1 MPHLRGHA
9 PAAAMAMAI
18 AVHHLLLALAL
29 LSLAAEAQQEY
40 QANAQSDCYANNGSS
55 VLGYTCTNTSSSPAC
70 ATYLAFRSE
79 LPSYGSPVTVAY
91 LLNASAPAIA
101 AANDVPVASPV
112 RNNTLLLVPVPCAC
126 TAAGRYQHAAA
137 YAVQF
142 AHETYFSIADGTYQ
156 GLSTCQALMAQNP
169 ARDSDIY
176 PGVALT
182 VPLRCACP
190 SAAQAAAGV
199 RYLVT
204 YVLDWDDHA
213 FTVAQRFRADYQALL
228 HANSIDDDT
237 TVYPLT
243 TMLVPLKDQPTS
255 QIAVVLPEPPAPPP
269 APASDLV
276 PTASSSESRRWW
288 VTVGVGAGCSALAL
302 GAVLALFLLW
312 RRCCQHGDRN
322 TKTTPWQAPAKGAL
336 MWPTVEA
343 VDVREAVW
351 SLTVH
356 DYGDLDRATSG
367 FSEEQRIGNSS
378 VYRAVINGDAAAVK
392 HVPSDDVGAET
403 EVNVLGRLNHS
414 SLIRLS
420 GLCMHGGN
428 TYMVFEFAENGALS
442 DWLHVHAGEVLG
454 WSQRVQVALDVA
466 GGLNYLHNYTDPP
479 YVHRNLK
486 SSNILLDACFRAKLS
501 NFGLARAIPVDA
513 DADAEAED
521 GELWMTRNVVGTQGY
536 LAPEYVEVE
545 HGLIGPQLDVF
556 AFGVVLLELLSGK
569 EAAVASD
576 GSGGRGSDGKV
587 VLLWEEAERLGR
599 LGDGD
604 GAKDDL
610 LDRVTA
616 FIDGRLH
623 GQYPLDVAVAMLALA
638 LRCVAREPR
647 ARPPMAKVL
656 LSLSGMYSTIGP
668 SGHRISTYCP
678 AREQ

>member
-1 MPHLRGHA
+1 VSLIMPHLRGHA
-9 PAAAMAMAI
+9 PAAAMAIAI

-29 LSLAAEAQQEY
+29 FPLTAAQQEY
-40 QANAQSDCYANNGSS
+40 QANGQSDCYVNNGSS
-55 VLGYTCTNTSSSPAC
+55 VLGYTCTNTSSSPPAC
-70 ATYLAFRSE
+70 ATYVAFRSD
-79 LPSYGSPVTVAY
+79 LPSFGSPITVAY
-91 LLNASAPAIA
+91 LLNASAPAVA
-101 AANDVPVASPV
+101 AANNVPVASLV

-126 TAAGRYQHAAA
+126 TAAGRYQHDTA
-137 YAVQF
+137 YAVQY
-142 AHETYFSIADGTYQ
+142 AHETYFSIANYTYQ

-190 SAAQAAAGV
+190 SVAQAAAGV

-204 YVLDWDDHA
+204 YVLDWDDYA
-213 FTVAQRFRADYQALL
+213 LTVAQRFGADYQALL
-228 HANSIDDDT
+228 RANSIDEDT
-237 TVYPLT
+237 TVYPFT
-243 TMLVPLKDQPTS
+243 TMLVPLKDPPTS
-255 QIAVVLPEPPAPPP
+255 QMAVVLPPP

-276 PTASSSESRRWW
+276 PTASSSESSRWW
-288 VTVGVGAGCSALAL
+288 VNVGAGAGCSALAL
-302 GAVLALFLLW
+302 GVVLALFLLW
-312 RRCCQHGDRN
+312 RQCWRHSDRN

-356 DYGDLDRATSG
+356 DYGDLERATSG
-367 FSEEQRIGNSS
+367 FSEEHRIGYSS
-378 VYRAVINGDAAAVK
+378 VYRAVINGGTAAVK
-392 HVPSDDVGAET
+392 RVPGDDMGAEA
-403 EVNVLGRLNHS
+403 EVSVLGRLNHS

-428 TYMVFEFAENGALS
+428 TYMVFEFAENGALR
-442 DWLHVHAGEVLG
+442 DWLHIHAGGEVLG
-454 WSQRVQVALDVA
+454 WSHRVQVALDVA
-466 GGLNYLHNYTDPP
+466 AGLNYLHNYTDPP

-501 NFGLARAIPVDA
+501 NFGLARAITID
-513 DADAEAED
+513 DDAED
-521 GELWMTRNVVGTQGY
+521 GGLWMTRHMVGTQGY
-536 LAPEYVEVE
+536 LAPEYVE

-556 AFGVVLLELLSGK
+556 AFGVVLLQLLSGK
-569 EAAVASD
+569 EAAVAPPD
-576 GSGGRGSDGKV
+576 NDGKV
-587 VLLWEEAERLGR
+587 VLLWEEAEGLGR
-599 LGDGD
+599 LGEGD

-610 LDRVTA
+610 IDRVTA

-623 GQYPLDVAVAMLALA
+623 GQYPFDVAAAMLASA

-668 SGHRISTYCP
+668 
-678 AREQ
+678 

>member
-1 MPHLRGHA
+1 
-9 PAAAMAMAI
+9 MAMAI
-18 AVHHLLLALAL
+18 TVHHVLLALAL
-29 LSLAAEAQQEY
+29 IPLAAAQQEY
-40 QANAQSDCYANNGSS
+40 QANAQPRRTPY
-55 VLGYTCTNTSSSPAC
+55 SPC
-70 ATYLAFRSE
+70 G
-79 LPSYGSPVTVAY
+79 PPGQVA
-91 LLNASAPAIA
+91 PPDGPPPPPPPPPA
-101 AANDVPVASPV
+101 AA
-112 RNNTLLLVPVPCAC
+112 R
-126 TAAGRYQHAAA
+126 AAGRSQHDAA

-142 AHETYFSIADGTYQ
+142 VDETYFSIADDTYQ

-169 ARDSDIY
+169 VRDSDIH

-204 YVLDWDDHA
+204 YVLDWDDNA
-213 FTVAQRFRADYQALL
+213 FTVAQRFGADYQALL
-228 HANSIDDDT
+228 HANGITDDT
-237 TVYPLT
+237 TVYPFT
-243 TMLVPLKDQPTS
+243 TMLVPLKDPPTS
-255 QIAVVLPEPPAPPP
+255 QIPVVLPAPPAAPP

-276 PTASSSESRRWW
+276 PTASSSESSRWW
-288 VTVGVGAGCSALAL
+288 ITVGVGAGCSALAL

-312 RRCCQHGDRN
+312 RRCCRHGDRN
-322 TKTTPWQAPAKGAL
+322 TKTAPWQAPAKGAL

-356 DYGDLDRATSG
+356 DYGDLERATSG
-367 FSEEQRIGNSS
+367 FSEEQRLGNSS
-378 VYRAVINGDAAAVK
+378 VYRAVINGGAAAVK
-392 HVPSDDVGAET
+392 RVPGDDMGAET
-403 EVNVLGRLNHS
+403 EVSVLGRPNHS
-414 SLIRLS
+414 SLICLS

-428 TYMVFEFAENGALS
+428 TYMVLEFAENGALS
-442 DWLHVHAGEVLG
+442 DWLRFNGGEVLG

-501 NFGLARAIPVDA
+501 NFGLARAITVDA
-513 DADAEAED
+513 DDD
-521 GELWMTRNVVGTQGY
+521 DIGLWMTRNVVGTQGY
-536 LAPEYVEVE
+536 LAPEYLE

-569 EAAVASD
+569 EAAVAPD
-576 GSGGRGSDGKV
+576 NDGKV
-587 VLLWEEAERLGR
+587 VLLWEEAEGLGR

-604 GAKDDL
+604 SAKDDL

-616 FIDGRLH
+616 FIDGRLG

-638 LRCVAREPR
+638 LRHQIGARQDRAWWPDAEPDGAGDLR
-647 ARPPMAKVL
+647 QAGAAAPERQRNEMRPDAAVSP
-656 LSLSGMYSTIGP
+656 
-668 SGHRISTYCP
+668 
-678 AREQ
+678 REAWGAAGGGEATTAFAAGGEAQSC

>member
-1 MPHLRGHA
+1 
-9 PAAAMAMAI
+9 MAI
-18 AVHHLLLALAL
+18 TVHHVLLALAL
-29 LSLAAEAQQEY
+29 IPLAAAQQEY

-55 VLGYTCTNTSSSPAC
+55 VLGYTCTNTSSSPPAC
-70 ATYLAFRSE
+70 DTYLAFRSD
-79 LPSYGSPVTVAY
+79 LPSYGSPITVAF

-101 AANDVPVASPV
+101 AANHVPVAAPV

-126 TAAGRYQHAAA
+126 TAAGRYQHDAA

-142 AHETYFSIADGTYQ
+142 VDETYFSIADDTYQ

-169 ARDSDIY
+169 VRDSDIL

-204 YVLDWDDHA
+204 YVLDWDDNA
-213 FTVAQRFRADYQALL
+213 FTVAQRFGADYQALL
-228 HANSIDDDT
+228 HANGITDDT
-237 TVYPLT
+237 TVYPFT
-243 TMLVPLKDQPTS
+243 TMLVPLKDPPTS
-255 QIAVVLPEPPAPPP
+255 QIPVVLPAPPAAPP

-276 PTASSSESRRWW
+276 PTASSSESSRWW
-288 VTVGVGAGCSALAL
+288 ITVGVGAGCSALAL
-302 GAVLALFLLW
+302 GVLALFLLW
-312 RRCCQHGDRN
+312 RRCCRHGDRN
-322 TKTTPWQAPAKGAL
+322 TKTAPWQAPAKGAL

-356 DYGDLDRATSG
+356 DYGDLERATSG
-367 FSEEQRIGNSS
+367 FSEEQRLGNSS
-378 VYRAVINGDAAAVK
+378 VYRAVINGGAAAVK
-392 HVPSDDVGAET
+392 RVPGDDMGAET
-403 EVNVLGRLNHS
+403 EVSVLGRLNHS
-414 SLIRLS
+414 SLICLS

-428 TYMVFEFAENGALS
+428 TYMVLEFAENGALS
-442 DWLHVHAGEVLG
+442 DWLRFNGGEVLG

-486 SSNILLDACFRAKLS
+486 SGNILLDACFRAKLS
-501 NFGLARAIPVDA
+501 NFGLARAITVDA
-513 DADAEAED
+513 DDD
-521 GELWMTRNVVGTQGY
+521 DIGLWMTRNVVGTQGY
-536 LAPEYVEVE
+536 LAPEYLE

-569 EAAVASD
+569 EAAVAPD
-576 GSGGRGSDGKV
+576 NDGKV
-587 VLLWEEAERLGR
+587 VLLWEEAEGLGR

-616 FIDGRLH
+616 FIDGRLG

-668 SGHRISTYCP
+668 
-678 AREQ
+678 

>member
-1 MPHLRGHA
+1 MPHPRGHA
-9 PAAAMAMAI
+9 PAAAMAIAI
-18 AVHHLLLALAL
+18 AVHHLLLALVL
-29 LSLAAEAQQEY
+29 FPLAAAQQEY

-55 VLGYTCTNTSSSPAC
+55 VLGYTCTSTSSSPPAC
-70 ATYLAFRSE
+70 DTYVAFRSD

-91 LLNASAPAIA
+91 LLNASAPAVA

-126 TAAGRYQHAAA
+126 TAAGRYQHDAA

-142 AHETYFSIADGTYQ
+142 AHETYFSIADETYQ
-156 GLSTCQALMAQNP
+156 GLSTCQALMAQNR
-169 ARDSDIY
+169 ARDSDIH

-204 YVLDWDDHA
+204 YVLDWDDDA

-228 HANSIDDDT
+228 HANSITDGT
-237 TVYPLT
+237 TVYPFT
-243 TMLVPLKDQPTS
+243 TMLVPLKDPPTS
-255 QIAVVLPEPPAPPP
+255 QMAVVLPEPPAPPP

-276 PTASSSESRRWW
+276 PTASSSESSQWW
-288 VTVGVGAGCSALAL
+288 VTVGVGAGCSVLVL
-302 GAVLALFLLW
+302 GTVLALFLLW
-312 RRCCQHGDRN
+312 RRCYRHGDRN
-322 TKTTPWQAPAKGAL
+322 MKTTPWHAPAKGVS

-356 DYGDLDRATSG
+356 DYGDLERATSG
-367 FSEEQRIGNSS
+367 FSEEHRIGNSS
-378 VYRAVINGDAAAVK
+378 VYRAVINGGAAAVK
-392 HVPSDDVGAET
+392 RVPGDDMGAET

-420 GLCMHGGN
+420 GLCVHGGN

-442 DWLHVHAGEVLG
+442 DWLHVHAGGEVLG

-501 NFGLARAIPVDA
+501 NFGLARAITIADDA
-513 DADAEAED
+513 DADAED
-521 GELWMTRNVVGTQGY
+521 GGLWMTRNVVGTQGY
-536 LAPEYVEVE
+536 LAPEYLE

-556 AFGVVLLELLSGK
+556 AFGVVLLQLLSGK
-569 EAAVASD
+569 EAAVALD
-576 GSGGRGSDGKV
+576 GSGGRTNDGKV

-604 GAKDDL
+604 GAEDDL

-616 FIDGRLH
+616 FIDGRLD
-623 GQYPLDVAVAMLALA
+623 GEYPLDVALAMLALA

-656 LSLSGMYSTIGP
+656 HSLSGMYSTIGP
-668 SGHRISTYCP
+668 
-678 AREQ
+678 

>member
-1 MPHLRGHA
+1 
-9 PAAAMAMAI
+9 MAI
-18 AVHHLLLALAL
+18 ATAVHHLLLALAL
-29 LSLAAEAQQEY
+29 FPLAAAQHEY

-55 VLGYTCTNTSSSPAC
+55 VLGYTCSDNSSSIPAC
-70 ATYLAFRSE
+70 ATYVAFRSD
-79 LPSYGSPVTVAY
+79 LPSYGSTVTVAY

-101 AANDVPVASPV
+101 TANDVPVASPV
-112 RNNTLLLVPVPCAC
+112 RNNTLLLVPVPCAF
-126 TAAGRYQHAAA
+126 TAAGLYQHDAA
-137 YAVQF
+137 YVVQF
-142 AHETYFSIADGTYQ
+142 ADETYFSIANDTYQ
-156 GLSTCQALMAQNP
+156 GLSTCQALMEQNH

-176 PGVALT
+176 LGVALT

-204 YVLDWDDHA
+204 YVLDWDDYA
-213 FTVAQRFRADYQALL
+213 LTVAQRFGADYQALL
-228 HANSIDDDT
+228 HANSIDEDT
-237 TVYPLT
+237 TVYPFT
-243 TMLVPLKDQPTS
+243 TMLVPLKDPPTS

-269 APASDLV
+269 ASSSGLV
-276 PTASSSESRRWW
+276 PPVSSSESSRWW
-288 VTVGVGAGCSALAL
+288 VTVGVSAGCSALAL
-302 GAVLALFLLW
+302 GAMLALFVLW
-312 RRCCQHGDRN
+312 RQCWRHGDQN
-322 TKTTPWQAPAKGAL
+322 TKTTPWHAPAKGAL

-356 DYGDLDRATSG
+356 DYGDLERATSG
-367 FSEEQRIGNSS
+367 FSKEQRIGNSS
-378 VYRAVINGDAAAVK
+378 VYRAVINGGAAAVK
-392 HVPSDDVGAET
+392 RMPSDDVGAET

-414 SLIRLS
+414 SLVRLS

-428 TYMVFEFAENGALS
+428 TYMVFEFAEKGALS
-442 DWLHVHAGEVLG
+442 DWLHVDGGEVLG
-454 WSQRVQVALDVA
+454 WSRRVQVALDVA

-501 NFGLARAIPVDA
+501 NFGHARAITVDA
-513 DADAEAED
+513 DAED
-521 GELWMTRNVVGTQGY
+521 DGLWMTGNEVGTQGY
-536 LAPEYVEVE
+536 LAPEYVK
-545 HGLIGPQLDVF
+545 HWQIGPQLDVF

-569 EAAVASD
+569 EAAVALD
-576 GSGGRGSDGKV
+576 GDGGRANNGKV
-587 VLLWEEAERLGR
+587 VLLREEAERLGR
-599 LGDGD
+599 LGEGD

-616 FIDGRLH
+616 FIDGRLD
-623 GQYPLDVAVAMLALA
+623 GRYLLDVALAMLTLA

-647 ARPPMAKVL
+647 ARPSMAKVL

-678 AREQ
+678 DREQ